1 MRDDRKLLD
10 SLGNLRK
17 AVDKLNTAL
26 AIPNDREL
34 VVEGTVQRFEV
45 VVELLW
51 KTLRRALKYE
61 GVRINPDTPR
71 ETMKEGFAIGW
82 LHNELIWQDLLDKRN
97 TTSHEYLDEEFIENN
112 YEDIKTVTPEIVI
125 VLRLLE
131 NRYSTTQG

>member
-1 MRDDRKLLD
+1 MKDNRKLLD
-10 SLGNLRK
+10 SLNNLRK
-17 AVDKLNTAL
+17 AVDKLNSAL
-26 AIPNDREL
+26 KIPNDREL

-82 LHNELIWQDLLDKRN
+82 LHNEPIWQDLLDKRN

-112 YEDIKTVTPEIVI
+112 YEDIKTVTPEIVT
-125 VLRLLE
+125 VLELLE
-131 NRYSTTQG
+131 TRYL

>member
-1 MRDDRKLLD
+1 MQDNRKLLD

-17 AVDKLNTAL
+17 AVDKLNAAL

-82 LHNELIWQDLLDKRN
+82 LHNEPIWQDLLDKRN

-112 YEDIKTVTPEIVI
+112 YEDIKKVTPEILV
-125 VLRLLE
+125 VLELLE
-131 NRYSTTQG
+131 TRYL